1 MRPRISKP
9 AGAMPRAG
17 RLRTRA
23 RFRIEEGIREM
34 LAGMARAHGIALA
47 LLFLNAC
54 ATAGASSFDAMRAD
68 YDRAGPTSPAA
79 RADDERVLETSALDR
94 PSYVRAVLQRNPTI
108 ESARHGWR
116 AAIARIKQAG
126 SFEDPMVDLSVAPL
140 SIGSSSVRTGYEVG
154 ISQKLPWFG
163 KRNLESA
170 VASAEAGAAKSDF
183 EATRRELAL
192 TASVLYDQYFVAV
205 RSQEINAQHIALV
218 RTLRAGATAQFEAGR
233 ASVQDPLQA
242 EAELTHLEHDAVIL
256 TSQREVIV
264 AQMNELLHRDPELP
278 LPPPKD
284 LPLPSGDVHDAK
296 RLQAEA
302 LERRPDIES
311 ARLHA
316 RAEQARADKSDREY
330 YPDFTV
336 STSYNSMWDM
346 PEHRWMVGLGFNLPI
361 QVGRRAAMVDEANA
375 ARQRFES
382 EAVRLSDM
390 ARTQVVVALKQL
402 EESKH
407 VLHLFEER
415 LLPVARNQVDAARAG
430 FIASQNPFVAVIDAE
445 KNLRSVELDYQMARA
460 TCDRRRAELDR
471 ALGRIPGLDGKDA
484 KDAKEV
490 AR

>member
-1 MRPRISKP
+1 MLFGTLRAK
-9 AGAMPRAG
+9 GMP
-17 RLRTRA
+17 
-23 RFRIEEGIREM
+23 
-34 LAGMARAHGIALA
+34 LAFALT
-47 LLFLNAC
+47 LGLSGC

-68 YDRAGPTSPAA
+68 YDRSGPGAAPAGRP
-79 RADDERVLETSALDR
+79 DDGHPLEEKAVLERAA
-94 PSYVRAVLQRNPTI
+94 YVRAVLQRNPTI
-108 ESARHGWR
+108 ESARLGWR
-116 AAIARIKQAG
+116 AATARVQQAG
-126 SFEDPMVDLSVAPL
+126 AFDDPMVDLSLAPL
-140 SIGSSSVRTGYEVG
+140 SIGSSAARTGYNVG
-154 ISQKLPWFG
+154 ISQRLPWFG

-170 VASAEAGAAKSDF
+170 VASAEAQATKSDF

-205 RSQEINAQHIALV
+205 RAQEINAQHVALV

-256 TSQREVIV
+256 ASEREVVV
-264 AQMNELLHRDPELP
+264 AQMNELLHRDAELP
-278 LPPPKD
+278 LPPPPKE
-284 LPLPSGDVHDAK
+284 LPVPSSSEVPDTK

-302 LERRPDIES
+302 LERRPDIAS

-316 RAEQARADKSDREY
+316 RAEQARADKGERDY

-361 QVGRRAAMVDEANA
+361 QVGRRAGMVDEANA
-375 ARQRFES
+375 ARARFES
-382 EAVRLSDM
+382 ESVRISDM
-390 ARTQVVVALKQL
+390 ARTQVVVAIKQL

-415 LLPVARNQVDAARAG
+415 LLPVAKSQVDAARAG

-460 TCDRRRAELDR
+460 NADRRKAELDR
-471 ALGRIPGLDGKDA
+471 ALGRMPGLDGK
-484 KDAKEV
+484 EV
-490 AR
+490 GR